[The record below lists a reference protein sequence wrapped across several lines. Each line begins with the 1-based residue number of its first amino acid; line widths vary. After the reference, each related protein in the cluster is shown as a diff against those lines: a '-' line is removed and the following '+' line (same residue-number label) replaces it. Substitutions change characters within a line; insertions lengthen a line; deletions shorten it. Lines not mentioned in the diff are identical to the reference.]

1 MALPRNFPF
10 AAEADLVQA
19 LKNINEAQLTGSTPN
34 SIGAGDFNVSLT
46 NQNSMGSVERKIRQ
60 DLYACNPSLYGLEIL
75 KTSVVKVRVACDFP
89 L

>member
-1 MALPRNFPF
+1 MALPRHFPF

-34 SIGAGDFNVSLT
+34 SIGSGDFNVSLT
-46 NQNSMGSVERKIRQ
+46 NQQSLGSVERKIRH
-60 DLYACNPSLYGLEIL
+60 DLYACNPDKYGTEML
-75 KTSVVKVRVACDFP
+75 KTTVVKVRVASSFD